1 MTSPLTKRAKLEADF
16 LDPARSARDVPPGA
30 PFDPWRLRILEGA
43 EFAALPIESQL
54 AYLAW
59 YGLLAPTSH
68 NTVSQ
73 RYRFS
78 PGEPAIELW
87 LDRSSVLPA
96 SDAIGRQA
104 IVSLGCVAAN
114 IALAAR
120 AYGFG
125 AEIERASLSPKD
137 THPVTMEGAEGS
149 RYVRVARVSF
159 RPGAATPE
167 GPPMLR
173 AMLAR
178 KVIRAEYDER
188 IKLPP
193 EAIEELHAVVQK
205 HPGLELHLL
214 TDSATLLALG
224 KFQEL
229 AETTV
234 FNRDAFALELGHWL
248 LENDSGSLVGMRG
261 REFGLSDEAARHIH
275 RGLLREEEMLPDEM
289 AAFAKASNVSVR
301 SAAAMAVIT
310 VDEDTVPR
318 RMAAGE
324 AFEEMALCLLQRRFA
339 TSMQASVVE
348 VEAPNLTLRARLR
361 TRRRPTA
368 VFRMGRPLR
377 EEDWHRPHPSRPPLS
392 ALILP
397 ENVA

>member
-1 MTSPLTKRAKLEADF
+1 MSPVTRLTAALLESRAREI
-16 LDPARSARDVPPGA
+16 RDVPKEA
-30 PFDPWRLRILEGA
+30 PFDPWRLRILEA
-43 EFAALPIESQL
+43 ADFAALPAADQL
-54 AYLAW
+54 AYLGW

-73 RYRFS
+73 RYRLS
-78 PGEPAIELW
+78 PSEPAIELW
-87 LDRSSVLPA
+87 LDRSAVLPA
-96 SDAIGRQA
+96 SDAVGRQA
-104 IVSLGCVAAN
+104 AVSLGCVAAN
-114 IALAAR
+114 ITLAAR
-120 AYGFG
+120 AYGW
-125 AEIERASLSPKD
+125 AVEMAHASPSPRD
-137 THPVTMEGAEGS
+137 IHPSNDEGP
-149 RYVRVARVSF
+149 RYVRLSRLAF
-159 RPGAATPE
+159 RPGAAPAE
-167 GPPMLR
+167 GGEMLR

-188 IKLPP
+188 VKLPP
-193 EAIEELHAVVQK
+193 EAVDELHAITRK

-229 AETTV
+229 AENTV
-234 FNRDAFALELGHWL
+234 FNRDAFATELGQWL
-248 LENDSGSLVGMRG
+248 LENDATSLVGMRG

-275 RGLLREEEMLPDEM
+275 RGLLREEELLPDEM
-289 AAFAKASNVSVR
+289 AAFAKGSNVSVR

-310 VDEDTVPR
+310 VDEDSIPR
-318 RMAAGE
+318 RLSAGE
-324 AFEEMALCLLQRRFA
+324 VYEEIALRLWPRGFA

-377 EEDWHRPHPSRPPLS
+377 EQDWHRPHPSRPPLS

-397 ENVA
+397 EDVA